1 MCTLQKPKKR
11 FDYDAYIHGRLVGK
25 YVVIYHDEI
34 DEASTQD
41 TIEKPDLPSE
51 DTEVTT
57 VLPKDS
63 SPVIFERIVHR
74 VDFTLPYHS
83 TNPAYIGLPN
93 PEGLNVYRG
102 RLVLPAK
109 PVTARSRAGPD

>member
-1 MCTLQKPKKR
+1 MCTLQKPKR
-11 FDYDAYIHGRLVGK
+11 FDYEAYIQGRLVGE

-34 DEASTQD
+34 DETSAQE
-41 TIEKPDLPSE
+41 IIKNPDLPSE

-83 TNPAYIGLPN
+83 TNPAYIGLPD
-93 PEGLNVYRG
+93 PEGLNVCRG
-102 RLVLPAK
+102 RLAPNVK
-109 PVTARSRAGPD
+109 PMMACSRAGPN

>member
-11 FDYDAYIHGRLVGK
+11 FDYDAYIQGRLVGK
-25 YVVIYHDEI
+25 YVVIYLDEI
-34 DEASTQD
+34 DETFTQD
-41 TIEKPDLPSE
+41 IIENPDAPSE
-51 DTEVTT
+51 DTEVIA
-57 VLPKDS
+57 VLPRDS
-63 SPVIFERIVHR
+63 SPVIFERIGHR

-102 RLVLPAK
+102 RLAPNVK
-109 PVTARSRAGPD
+109 PMMACSRAGPS

>member
-11 FDYDAYIHGRLVGK
+11 FDYEAYIQGRLVGE

-34 DEASTQD
+34 DETSAQE
-41 TIEKPDLPSE
+41 IIKNPDIPTE

-63 SPVIFERIVHR
+63 SPVIFERTVPR
-74 VDFTLPYHS
+74 ADFTLPYYS
-83 TNPAYIGLPN
+83 EGSAYIGLPN
-93 PEGLNVYRG
+93 PKGSPVYRR
-102 RLVLPAK
+102 RLVLP
-109 PVTARSRAGPD
+109 VTPMIACSRAGPN

>member
-11 FDYDAYIHGRLVGK
+11 FDYEAYIQGRLVGK
-25 YVVIYHDEI
+25 YVVIYHEEVDETF
-34 DEASTQD
+34 TQD
-41 TIEKPDLPSE
+41 IIENPDLPSE

-74 VDFTLPYHS
+74 VDFTLPYRNTDPIH
-83 TNPAYIGLPN
+83 IGLPN
-93 PEGLNVYRG
+93 PKGLNVYEG
-102 RLVLPAK
+102 RLAPNVK
-109 PVTARSRAGPD
+109 PMMACSRAGPN

>member
-11 FDYDAYIHGRLVGK
+11 FDYEAYIQGRLVGK

-34 DEASTQD
+34 DETFTQD
-41 TIEKPDLPSE
+41 INENPDLPSE
-51 DTEVTT
+51 DTEIIF

-63 SPVIFERIVHR
+63 SPGIFERIMR
-74 VDFTLPYHS
+74 RADFSLLYHN

-93 PEGLNVYRG
+93 PEGLNGYRG
-102 RLVLPAK
+102 HLAPNVKAMM
-109 PVTARSRAGPD
+109 ACSRAGPN

>member
-11 FDYDAYIHGRLVGK
+11 FDYEAYIQGRLVGK
-25 YVVIYHDEI
+25 YVVIYHEEVDETF
-34 DEASTQD
+34 TQD
-41 TIEKPDLPSE
+41 IIKNPDLPSE

-74 VDFTLPYHS
+74 VDFGQPYQNI
-83 TNPAYIGLPN
+83 NPIHVGLPN
-93 PEGLNVYRG
+93 PEGLNLYKG
-102 RLVLPAK
+102 CLVLFVK
-109 PVTARSRAGPD
+109 PIIACSRAGPN